1 MRPLDNNDTLKTRS
15 QSERRPD
22 IDWLRIFA
30 VVLLVPYHA
39 ALIFNPDPNS
49 IVYVPKQAIDPIL
62 VAFVTFTHRWHMPLL
77 FVLAGMSA
85 WFALQRRTP
94 KAFITERC
102 QRLGIPFTFGV
113 VVLIPLMLFLYMWA
127 ITGTLVPLWDFYVG
141 FFTRNPGDL
150 SGYNGTF
157 TPAHL
162 WFILFLL
169 VFSIAGLAFMLHILK
184 VRHTN
189 APEVKTPVKVKLP
202 IIVLLVPAVLVTL
215 TSALPAISD
224 KNPFSYFCFFYCGF
238 ITASYPAY
246 QGAIDRVA
254 KWAFAFGVGTVVVDY
269 LFFPNGL
276 IPWSIEW
283 ILEGL
288 SYNMG
293 RWFLVVGILGFGHR
307 YLNKERHMLS
317 YLREAAYPFYIL
329 HMPMLTLVGIVLIQ
343 VSLPPLFQ
351 FSFISVI
358 TVLTTFVIYEVF
370 IRRNKI
376 GRFLFG
382 MKPGVSESGKVVKTR
397 LFNKG
402 PFQKQKKMLLN

>member
-1 MRPLDNNDTLKTRS
+1 M
-15 QSERRPD
+15 
-22 IDWLRIFA
+22 
-30 VVLLVPYHA
+30 
-39 ALIFNPDPNS
+39 
-49 IVYVPKQAIDPIL
+49 DPIL
-62 VAFVTFTHRWHMPLL
+62 VAFVSFTHRWHMPLL
-77 FVLAGMSA
+77 FVLAGMSV

-113 VVLIPLMLFLYMWA
+113 VVLIPLMLFLYVWA
-127 ITGTLVPLWDFYVG
+127 ISGTTVPLWDFYVD
-141 FFTRNPGDL
+141 FFTQNPGNF

-169 VFSIAGLAFMLHILK
+169 VFSIAGLYFMLHVLK

-189 APEVKTPVKVKLP
+189 VLEVKTPVQARQP
-202 IIVLLVPAVLVTL
+202 IIVLLVPAALVTL

-224 KNPFSYFCFFYCGF
+224 KNPFSYFCFFFCGF
-238 ITASYPAY
+238 IVASDPAY
-246 QGAIDRVA
+246 QGAIDRIA
-254 KWAFAFGVGTVVVDY
+254 TWAVAFGVGTVVIDY

-283 ILEGL
+283 IVEGF

-293 RWFLVVGILGFGHR
+293 RWFLVVGILGFGHK
-307 YLNKERHMLS
+307 YLNKERHVLS

-329 HMPMLTLVGIVLIQ
+329 HMPMLTVVGIALIQ
-343 VSLPPLFQ
+343 VSLPPLFL

-358 TVLTTFVIYEVF
+358 TAIATFAIYEAF

-382 MKPGVSESGKVVKTR
+382 MKPRLSESGKAAKTSV
-397 LFNKG
+397 FNKS
-402 PFQKQKKMLLN
+402 PSQKHEKMQSNQASQGK